1 MDRLE
6 PQAIL
11 IYLILGFGIG
21 LKKEWDMPIYEYRCK
36 SCGHVI
42 EVLESASEKG
52 KHACPKCG
60 QPGMQKIFSAF
71 GVEKGG
77 SSSSAGSCP
86 TGTCPLN

>member
-1 MDRLE
+1 
-6 PQAIL
+6 
-11 IYLILGFGIG
+11 
-21 LKKEWDMPIYEYRCK
+21 MPIYEYRCK